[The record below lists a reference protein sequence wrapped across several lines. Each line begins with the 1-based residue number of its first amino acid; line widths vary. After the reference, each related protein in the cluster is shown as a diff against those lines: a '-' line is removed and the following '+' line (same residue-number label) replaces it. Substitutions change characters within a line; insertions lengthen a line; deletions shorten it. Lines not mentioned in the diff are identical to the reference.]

1 MYLSQAKL
9 RVKLREIMTMFVII
23 SVNHLLLKSRHPDGR
38 VQKHTTK
45 CLDSAN
51 IVERS

>member
-23 SVNHLLLKSRHPDGR
+23 SVNQMLLKSRHPDGR
-38 VQKHTTK
+38 VKEHTTK
-45 CLDSAN
+45 CLDIAN